1 MAKDNKKAN
10 AARRHT
16 MPTTLGGYENLLI
29 SMIEKRTGSEFDEF
43 LLPQVSA
50 CAQTWMMMNR
60 VYRDLMKAK
69 KLVDTV
75 LGSQN
80 QQKDEVNPLLPY
92 YLKLQAELRL
102 QFQAL
107 GLNWN
112 STPSKIKEDVKKGV
126 DTEKDGLSNLLT
138 QARDTMNEIPDII
151 NN

>member
-1 MAKDNKKAN
+1 MAKNNTKAT

-16 MPTTLGGYENLLI
+16 MPTTIGGSENLLI

-50 CAQTWMMMNR
+50 CAQTWMMLNR
-60 VYRDLMKAK
+60 VHRDLMKATS
-69 KLVDTV
+69 LVDTV
-75 LGSQN
+75 WGSQN

-112 STPSKIKEDVKKGV
+112 ATPSKIKEDTKKGV
-126 DTEKDGLSNLLT
+126 DAEKDGLTNLLN
-138 QARDTMNEIPDII
+138 QARDTMNEIPDID
-151 NN
+151 

>member
-1 MAKDNKKAN
+1 MAKDNKKAT
-10 AARRHT
+10 AARRHS
-16 MPTTLGGYENLLI
+16 MPTTIGGYENLLI
-29 SMIEKRTGSEFDEF
+29 SMIEKRTGAEFDEF
-43 LLPQVSA
+43 LIPQVSA

-60 VYRDLMKAK
+60 VYRDLMKEK
-69 KLVDTV
+69 KLISTV
-75 LGSQN
+75 LGSQM
-80 QQKDEVNPLLPY
+80 QQKEDVNPLLPY

-138 QARDTMNEIPDII
+138 QARETMNDVPDID
-151 NN
+151 

>member
-1 MAKDNKKAN
+1 MAKNNTKAT

-16 MPTTLGGYENLLI
+16 MPTTIGGYENLLI

-43 LLPQVSA
+43 LIPQVLA
-50 CAQTWMMMNR
+50 CAQTWMMLNR
-60 VYRDLMKAK
+60 VHRDLMKAK
-69 KLVDTV
+69 TLVDTV
-75 LGSQN
+75 WGSQN

-102 QFQAL
+102 QFQSL

-112 STPSKIKEDVKKGV
+112 ATPSKIKEDTKKGV

-138 QARDTMNEIPDII
+138 QARDTMNEIPEMD
-151 NN
+151 

>member
-1 MAKDNKKAN
+1 MAKDNKKAT

-16 MPTTLGGYENLLI
+16 MPTTIGGYENLLI
-29 SMIEKRTGSEFDEF
+29 SMIEKRTGAEFDEF
-43 LLPQVSA
+43 L
-50 CAQTWMMMNR
+50 NR

-69 KLVDTV
+69 TLVDTV
-75 LGSQN
+75 WGSQN

-112 STPSKIKEDVKKGV
+112 ATPSKIKEDVKKGV

-138 QARDTMNEIPDII
+138 QARDTMNEIPEL
-151 NN
+151 

>member
-16 MPTTLGGYENLLI
+16 MPTTIGGYENLLI
-29 SMIEKRTGSEFDEF
+29 SMIKKRTGSEFDEF

-50 CAQTWMMMNR
+50 CAQTWMMLNR
-60 VYRDLMKAK
+60 VHRDLMKAK
-69 KLVDTV
+69 TLVDTV
-75 LGSQN
+75 WGSQN

-102 QFQAL
+102 QFQSL

-138 QARDTMNEIPDII
+138 QARDTMNEIPDID
-151 NN
+151 

>member
-1 MAKDNKKAN
+1 MAKDNKKAT

-16 MPTTLGGYENLLI
+16 MPTTIGGYENLLI

-43 LLPQVSA
+43 LIPQVSA

-60 VYRDLMKAK
+60 VYRDLMKEK
-69 KLVDTV
+69 KLISTV
-75 LGSQN
+75 LGSQM
-80 QQKDEVNPLLPY
+80 QQKEDVNPLLPY

-102 QFQAL
+102 QFQSL

-112 STPSKIKEDVKKGV
+112 ATPSKIKEDTKKGV

-138 QARDTMNEIPDII
+138 QARDTMNEVPEMD
-151 NN
+151 

>member
-1 MAKDNKKAN
+1 MAKNNTKAT

-16 MPTTLGGYENLLI
+16 MPTTIGGYENLLI
-29 SMIEKRTGSEFDEF
+29 SMIEKRTGSDFDEF
-43 LLPQVSA
+43 LIPQVSA
-50 CAQTWMMMNR
+50 CAQTWMMLNR
-60 VYRDLMKAK
+60 VHRDLMKAK
-69 KLVDTV
+69 TLVDTV
-75 LGSQN
+75 WGSQN

-112 STPSKIKEDVKKGV
+112 ATPSKIKEDTKKGV

-138 QARDTMNEIPDII
+138 QARDTMNEIPEMD
-151 NN
+151 

>member
-1 MAKDNKKAN
+1 MAKDNKKAT

-16 MPTTLGGYENLLI
+16 MPTTIGGYENLLI
-29 SMIEKRTGSEFDEF
+29 SMIEKRTGTEFDEF
-43 LLPQVSA
+43 LIPQVSA

-60 VYRDLMKAK
+60 VYRDLMKEK
-69 KLVDTV
+69 KLISTV
-75 LGSQN
+75 LGSQM
-80 QQKDEVNPLLPY
+80 QQKEDVNPLLPY

-112 STPSKIKEDVKKGV
+112 STPSKIKEDTKKGV

-138 QARDTMNEIPDII
+138 QARDTMNEVPEME
-151 NN
+151 

>member
-1 MAKDNKKAN
+1 MAKNNTKAT

-16 MPTTLGGYENLLI
+16 MPTTIGGYENLLI
-29 SMIEKRTGSEFDEF
+29 SMIEKRTNSEFDEF

-50 CAQTWMMMNR
+50 CAQTWMMLNR
-60 VYRDLMKAK
+60 VHRDLMKAK
-69 KLVDTV
+69 TLVDTV
-75 LGSQN
+75 WGSQN

-112 STPSKIKEDVKKGV
+112 ATPSKIKEDTKKGV

-138 QARDTMNEIPDII
+138 QARDTMNEIPEMD
-151 NN
+151 

>member
-1 MAKDNKKAN
+1 MAKDNKKAT

-16 MPTTLGGYENLLI
+16 MPTTIGGYENLLI

-43 LLPQVSA
+43 LIPQVSA

-69 KLVDTV
+69 TLIDTV
-75 LGSQN
+75 LGSMT
-80 QQKDEVNPLLPY
+80 QQKDQVNPLLPY

-102 QFQAL
+102 QFQSL

-112 STPSKIKEDVKKGV
+112 ATPSKIKEDTKKGV

-138 QARDTMNEIPDII
+138 QARDTMNEIPEL
-151 NN
+151 